1 MSDQDLPPSADAP
14 PEALTPPPAA
24 PVRSWALNLLAA
36 LATVYTL
43 FFASEFLLPIIL
55 ALLLALLLNPLMHP
69 LRRLRLPDAIN
80 AAFIVF
86 GLLAA
91 IAAIGYALTTPAS
104 EWVQQAPKV
113 MHELEFKIREL
124 QQTVREVNQAAEQVE
139 RITKSPGEPPVV
151 QLQGQS
157 LRDALLD
164 RLRSTAVGLVMATF
178 LLYFMLAA
186 GDRFLRNL
194 MSAMP
199 TFRDKR
205 RILEIVRHVQRD
217 VSAYLFTFTLINI
230 ALATVT
236 SLAMYLVGLP
246 NPLLWGVL
254 AGVLNFVPYLGPA
267 TVLLILTA
275 VAALTFEQAHAIFL
289 PPAVFLVITSLEG
302 QLLTPMIIGRRLSL
316 SPIVIFLGLI
326 FWGWL
331 WGVVGALLAVP
342 IMVSIKIVCDHI
354 EPLQPLGTMMER

>member
-1 MSDQDLPPSADAP
+1 MSDQDLPAAEPP
-14 PEALTPPPAA
+14 PEALTPSPAT
-24 PVRSWALNLLAA
+24 PIRSWALNLLAV
-36 LATVYTL
+36 LAAVYTL
-43 FFASEFLLPIIL
+43 FFASEFLLPIVL

-69 LRRLRLPDAIN
+69 LRRLRLPDALS
-80 AAFIVF
+80 AAIVVF
-86 GLLAA
+86 GMVGA
-91 IAAIGYALTTPAS
+91 IAGISYGLSAPAS
-104 EWVQQAPKV
+104 EWAQQAPKV
-113 MHELEFKIREL
+113 MRELEFKIREL
-124 QQTVREVNQAAEQVE
+124 QQTVREVKQAAEQVE
-139 RITKSPGEPPVV
+139 RITKSPNEPPVV
-151 QLQGQS
+151 QLQGQG
-157 LRDALLD
+157 LRDALLN
-164 RLRSTAVGLVMATF
+164 RLRSAAVGLVMATF
-178 LLYFMLAA
+178 LLYFMLAS

-205 RILEIVRHVQRD
+205 RMLEIVRHVQHD

-230 ALATVT
+230 ALAMVT

-254 AGVLNFVPYLGPA
+254 AGVLNFIPYLGPA
-267 TVLLILTA
+267 TVLLVLTA
-275 VAALTFEQAHAIFL
+275 VAALTFEQPHAIFL

-342 IMVSIKIVCDHI
+342 IMVSIKIVCDHV
-354 EPLQPLGTMMER
+354 EPLQSIGTMMER